1 MQLENEFS
9 VPAPVSEVWKT
20 LLDVE
25 RIAPCMPG
33 ATVERVD
40 GDEVAGRVRVKVGPI
55 TASYAG
61 TARFVAKDEA
71 AHRFVLE
78 GSGRETRGTG
88 TASATVEVGMTEQD
102 ADTRV
107 RVVTS
112 LEVTGKQAQFGR
124 GVMAD
129 IAAKLTDQ
137 FAACLAERVRGPA
150 PAAEPSS
157 SPQAA
162 APQAVSPQSVSAQA
176 AAPQDAATG
185 SLDLVS
191 TVAMPVLK
199 RLGPV
204 LGGLAFGLVLGL
216 LLGHRRRIV
225 IMTAAPPPGGYPPAR
240 TVL

>member
-40 GDEVAGRVRVKVGPI
+40 GDEVAGRVRVKVGPV

-61 TARFVAKDEA
+61 TARFVTKDET

-88 TASATVEVGMTEQD
+88 TASATIEVSMSEQD

-129 IAAKLTDQ
+129 IAAKLTGQ

-150 PAAEPSS
+150 PAAEPGA

-162 APQAVSPQSVSAQA
+162 GPQAVSPQPVSAQA
-176 AAPQDAATG
+176 AAPQDAAAG

-199 RLGPV
+199 RVGPV

-216 LLGHRRRIV
+216 LVGHRRRIV
-225 IMTAAPPPGGYPPAR
+225 IMTAAAPGSYPPAR

>member
-40 GDEVAGRVRVKVGPI
+40 GDEVAGRVRVTVGPV

-61 TARFVAKDEA
+61 TARFVTKDEA

-88 TASATVEVGMTEQD
+88 TASATVEVSMSEQD

-129 IAAKLTDQ
+129 IAVKLTSQ

-150 PAAEPSS
+150 PAEPGA
-157 SPQAA
+157 SPQAVS
-162 APQAVSPQSVSAQA
+162 PQAVSPQS
-176 AAPQDAATG
+176 AAPQDAAAG
-185 SLDLVS
+185 ESLDLVS
-191 TVAMPVLK
+191 TVAVPVLK
-199 RLGPV
+199 RFGPV
-204 LGGLAFGLVLGL
+204 LGGVAFGLILGL

-225 IMTAAPPPGGYPPAR
+225 IMNAAAPPGGYPSAP

>member
-40 GDEVAGRVRVKVGPI
+40 GDEVAGRVRVKVGPV

-61 TARFVAKDEA
+61 TARFVTKDEA

-88 TASATVEVGMTEQD
+88 TASATVEVSMSEQD

-129 IAAKLTDQ
+129 IAAKL
-137 FAACLAERVRGPA
+137 
-150 PAAEPSS
+150 
-157 SPQAA
+157 
-162 APQAVSPQSVSAQA
+162 
-176 AAPQDAATG
+176 
-185 SLDLVS
+185 
-191 TVAMPVLK
+191 
-199 RLGPV
+199 
-204 LGGLAFGLVLGL
+204 
-216 LLGHRRRIV
+216 RIV
-225 IMTAAPPPGGYPPAR
+225 IMTAAAPPGGYPPAR

>member
-40 GDEVAGRVRVKVGPI
+40 GDEVAGRVRVKVGPV

-61 TARFVAKDEA
+61 TARFVTKDEA

-88 TASATVEVGMTEQD
+88 TASATVEVSMTEQD
-102 ADTRV
+102 AVTRV

-150 PAAEPSS
+150 PAAEHTA

-162 APQAVSPQSVSAQA
+162 EPQAVSPQA

>member
-40 GDEVAGRVRVKVGPI
+40 GDEVAGRVRVKVGPV

-61 TARFVAKDEA
+61 TARFVTKDEA

-88 TASATVEVGMTEQD
+88 TASATVEVSMSEQD

-150 PAAEPSS
+150 PAAEPSA
-157 SPQAA
+157 SPQAV
-162 APQAVSPQSVSAQA
+162 PTQSVSAQA
-176 AAPQDAATG
+176 AAPQDAAAG

-199 RLGPV
+199 RFGPV

-216 LLGHRRRIV
+216 LVGHRRRIV
-225 IMTAAPPPGGYPPAR
+225 IMTAGAPGSYPPAR

>member
-1 MQLENEFS
+1 M
-9 VPAPVSEVWKT
+9 
-20 LLDVE
+20 
-25 RIAPCMPG
+25 
-33 ATVERVD
+33 ERVD
-40 GDEVAGRVRVKVGPI
+40 GDEVAGRVRVKVGPV

-61 TARFVAKDEA
+61 TARFVTKDEA
-71 AHRFVLE
+71 APRFVLE
-78 GSGRETRGTG
+78 GNGRETRGTG
-88 TASATVEVGMTEQD
+88 TASATVEVSMSEQD
-102 ADTRV
+102 AVTRV

-124 GVMAD
+124 GVMSD

-150 PAAEPSS
+150 PVPDGATPAQAPAATTTPEPENT
-157 SPQAA
+157 A
-162 APQAVSPQSVSAQA
+162 APQTA
-176 AAPQDAATG
+176 AAE

-191 TVAMPVLK
+191 AVAMPVLK

-225 IMTAAPPPGGYPPAR
+225 IMTAATPGSYPPAR

>member
-40 GDEVAGRVRVKVGPI
+40 GDEVAGRVRVKVGPV

-61 TARFVAKDEA
+61 TARFVTKDEA

-88 TASATVEVGMTEQD
+88 TASATVEVSMSEQD

-150 PAAEPSS
+150 PAAEHTA

-162 APQAVSPQSVSAQA
+162 EPQAVSPQA

-225 IMTAAPPPGGYPPAR
+225 IMTAAAPGSYPPPR

>member
-40 GDEVAGRVRVKVGPI
+40 GDEVAGRIRVKVGPV
-55 TASYAG
+55 TASYGG
-61 TARFVAKDEA
+61 TARFVTKDEA

-88 TASATVEVGMTEQD
+88 TASATVEVSMSEQD

-129 IAAKLTDQ
+129 IGQANRSVRRVPGRTSARSRPGGGTRRLTPGG
-137 FAACLAERVRGPA
+137 LT
-150 PAAEPSS
+150 
-157 SPQAA
+157 
-162 APQAVSPQSVSAQA
+162 SVSI
-176 AAPQDAATG
+176 
-185 SLDLVS
+185 S
-191 TVAMPVLK
+191 
-199 RLGPV
+199 
-204 LGGLAFGLVLGL
+204 
-216 LLGHRRRIV
+216 
-225 IMTAAPPPGGYPPAR
+225 PGGRAPGRRATR
-240 TVL
+240 S

>member
-40 GDEVAGRVRVKVGPI
+40 GDEVAGRVRVKVGPV

-61 TARFVAKDEA
+61 TARFVTKDEA

-78 GSGRETRGTG
+78 GNGRETRGTG
-88 TASATVEVGMTEQD
+88 TASATVEVSMSEQD
-102 ADTRV
+102 AVTRV

-150 PAAEPSS
+150 PAAEPSA
-157 SPQAA
+157 SPQAVS
-162 APQAVSPQSVSAQA
+162 PQAVSPQSTAPQA
-176 AAPQDAATG
+176 AAAG

-191 TVAMPVLK
+191 AVAMPVLK

-225 IMTAAPPPGGYPPAR
+225 IMTAAAPGSYPPAR

>member
-40 GDEVAGRVRVKVGPI
+40 GDEVAGRVRVKVGPV

-61 TARFVAKDEA
+61 TARFVTKDEA

-88 TASATVEVGMTEQD
+88 TASATVEVSMTELD

-124 GVMAD
+124 GMMAD

-150 PAAEPSS
+150 PAAEPGA

-162 APQAVSPQSVSAQA
+162 EPRAVSPQS
-176 AAPQDAATG
+176 AAPQDAAAG

-199 RLGPV
+199 RFGPV
-204 LGGLAFGLVLGL
+204 LGGVAFGLILGL

-225 IMTAAPPPGGYPPAR
+225 IMNAAAPPGGYPPAR

>member
-40 GDEVAGRVRVKVGPI
+40 GDEVAGRVRVKVGPV

-61 TARFVAKDEA
+61 TARFVTKDEA

-88 TASATVEVGMTEQD
+88 TASATVEVSMSEQD

-150 PAAEPSS
+150 SASDGATAAPAPAATQAPAAEGTAG
-157 SPQAA
+157 PQAA
-162 APQAVSPQSVSAQA
+162 AA
-176 AAPQDAATG
+176 G
-185 SLDLVS
+185 ESLDLVS

-199 RLGPV
+199 RFGPV
-204 LGGLAFGLVLGL
+204 LGGVAFGLILGL

-225 IMTAAPPPGGYPPAR
+225 IMTAAAPPGGYPPAR

>member
-40 GDEVAGRVRVKVGPI
+40 GDEVAGRVRVKVGPV

-61 TARFVAKDEA
+61 TARFVTKDEA

-78 GSGRETRGTG
+78 GSGRETRGAG
-88 TASATVEVGMTEQD
+88 TASATVEVSMSEQD

-150 PAAEPSS
+150 SASDGATAAPAPAATQASAAEGTAG
-157 SPQAA
+157 PQAA
-162 APQAVSPQSVSAQA
+162 AA
-176 AAPQDAATG
+176 G
-185 SLDLVS
+185 ESLDLVS

-204 LGGLAFGLVLGL
+204 LGGVAFGLILGL

-225 IMTAAPPPGGYPPAR
+225 IMTAAAPGSYPPAR

>member
-40 GDEVAGRVRVKVGPI
+40 GDEVAGRVRVKVGPV

-61 TARFVAKDEA
+61 TARFVTKDEA

-88 TASATVEVGMTEQD
+88 TASATVEVSMSEQD

-150 PAAEPSS
+150 PAAEPSA
-157 SPQAA
+157 SPQAV
-162 APQAVSPQSVSAQA
+162 PTQSVSAQA
-176 AAPQDAATG
+176 AAPQPQDAAAG

-225 IMTAAPPPGGYPPAR
+225 IMTAAPSPGGYPPAR

>member
-1 MQLENEFS
+1 MQLENEFT

-40 GDEVAGRVRVKVGPI
+40 GDEVAGRVRVKVGPV

-61 TARFVAKDEA
+61 TARFVTKDEA

-88 TASATVEVGMTEQD
+88 TASATVEVGMSEQD
-102 ADTRV
+102 AVTRV

-150 PAAEPSS
+150 PAAESS
-157 SPQAA
+157 ASPQAVS
-162 APQAVSPQSVSAQA
+162 PQAVSPQS
-176 AAPQDAATG
+176 AAPQDAAAG

-199 RLGPV
+199 RFGPV

-225 IMTAAPPPGGYPPAR
+225 IMTAAAPGSYPPPR

>member
-40 GDEVAGRVRVKVGPI
+40 GDEVAGRVRVKVGPV

-61 TARFVAKDEA
+61 AARFVTKDEA

-88 TASATVEVGMTEQD
+88 TASATVEVGMSEQD
-102 ADTRV
+102 TVTRV

-150 PAAEPSS
+150 PAAEPSAS
-157 SPQAA
+157 
-162 APQAVSPQSVSAQA
+162 PQAVSPQS
-176 AAPQDAATG
+176 AAPQDAAAG

-199 RLGPV
+199 RFGPV
-204 LGGLAFGLVLGL
+204 LGGVAFGLILGL

-225 IMTAAPPPGGYPPAR
+225 IMTAAAPPGGYPPAR

>member
-40 GDEVAGRVRVKVGPI
+40 GDEVAGRVRVKVGPV

-61 TARFVAKDEA
+61 TARFVTKDEA

-78 GSGRETRGTG
+78 GNGRETRGTG
-88 TASATVEVGMTEQD
+88 TASATVEVSMSEQD
-102 ADTRV
+102 AVTRV

-150 PAAEPSS
+150 PAAEPSAS
-157 SPQAA
+157 
-162 APQAVSPQSVSAQA
+162 PQAVSPQAVSPQP
-176 AAPQDAATG
+176 AAPQDAAAG

-199 RLGPV
+199 RFGPV
-204 LGGLAFGLVLGL
+204 LGSLAFGLVLGL

-225 IMTAAPPPGGYPPAR
+225 IMTAAAPGSYPPAR

>member
-40 GDEVAGRVRVKVGPI
+40 GDEVAGRVRVKVGPV

-61 TARFVAKDEA
+61 TARFVTKDEA

-102 ADTRV
+102 AVTRV

-150 PAAEPSS
+150 PAAEHTA

-162 APQAVSPQSVSAQA
+162 EPQAVSPQA

>member
-40 GDEVAGRVRVKVGPI
+40 GDEVAGRVRVKVGPV

-61 TARFVAKDEA
+61 TARFVTKDEA

-78 GSGRETRGTG
+78 GNGRETRGTG
-88 TASATVEVGMTEQD
+88 TASATVEVSMSEQD
-102 ADTRV
+102 AVTRV

-150 PAAEPSS
+150 PAAEPSAS
-157 SPQAA
+157 
-162 APQAVSPQSVSAQA
+162 PQAVSPQAVSPQA
-176 AAPQDAATG
+176 VSPQPAAPQDAAAG

-191 TVAMPVLK
+191 AVAMPVLK

-225 IMTAAPPPGGYPPAR
+225 IMTAAAPGSYPPAR

>member
-40 GDEVAGRVRVKVGPI
+40 GDEVAGRVRVKVGPV

-61 TARFVAKDEA
+61 TARFVTKDEA

-88 TASATVEVGMTEQD
+88 TASATVEVSMSEQD

-150 PAAEPSS
+150 PAAEPSA

-176 AAPQDAATG
+176 AAPQDAAAG

-216 LLGHRRRIV
+216 LVGHRRRIV
-225 IMTAAPPPGGYPPAR
+225 IMTAAAPGSYPPPR

>member
-1 MQLENEFS
+1 M
-9 VPAPVSEVWKT
+9 SEVWKT

-40 GDEVAGRVRVKVGPI
+40 GDEVAGRVRVKVGPV

-61 TARFVAKDEA
+61 TARFVTKDEA

-78 GSGRETRGTG
+78 GNGRETRGTG
-88 TASATVEVGMTEQD
+88 TASATVEVSMSEQD
-102 ADTRV
+102 AVTRV

-150 PAAEPSS
+150 PVPDGATP
-157 SPQAA
+157 
-162 APQAVSPQSVSAQA
+162 AQA
-176 AAPQDAATG
+176 PAATTTPEPEIPPRPKPPRP
-185 SLDLVS
+185 SRWTWS
-191 TVAMPVLK
+191 
-199 RLGPV
+199 
-204 LGGLAFGLVLGL
+204 
-216 LLGHRRRIV
+216 
-225 IMTAAPPPGGYPPAR
+225 APSPCR
-240 TVL
+240 C

>member
-40 GDEVAGRVRVKVGPI
+40 GDEVAGRVRVKVGPV

-61 TARFVAKDEA
+61 TARFVTKDEA

-88 TASATVEVGMTEQD
+88 TASATVEVSMSEQD

-150 PAAEPSS
+150 PAAEPSA

-162 APQAVSPQSVSAQA
+162 APQAV
-176 AAPQDAATG
+176 
-185 SLDLVS
+185 
-191 TVAMPVLK
+191 
-199 RLGPV
+199 
-204 LGGLAFGLVLGL
+204 
-216 LLGHRRRIV
+216 
-225 IMTAAPPPGGYPPAR
+225 
-240 TVL
+240 

>member
-40 GDEVAGRVRVKVGPI
+40 GDEVAGRVRVKVGPV

-61 TARFVAKDEA
+61 TARFVTKDEA

-88 TASATVEVGMTEQD
+88 TASATVEVSMSEHD

-150 PAAEPSS
+150 PAAEHTA
-157 SPQAA
+157 SPQADE
-162 APQAVSPQSVSAQA
+162 PQAVSPQA

>member
-40 GDEVAGRVRVKVGPI
+40 GDEVAGRVRVKVGPV

-61 TARFVAKDEA
+61 TARFVTKDEA

-88 TASATVEVGMTEQD
+88 TASATVEVSMSEQD

-150 PAAEPSS
+150 PAAEHATP
-157 SPQAA
+157 PQAA
-162 APQAVSPQSVSAQA
+162 EPQAVSPQA
-176 AAPQDAATG
+176 ASPQDAAAG

-216 LLGHRRRIV
+216 LVGHRRRIV
-225 IMTAAPPPGGYPPAR
+225 IMTAAAPGSYPPAR

>member
-40 GDEVAGRVRVKVGPI
+40 GDEVAGRVRVKVGPV

-61 TARFVAKDEA
+61 TARFVTKDEA

-88 TASATVEVGMTEQD
+88 TASATVEVSMSEQD
-102 ADTRV
+102 AVTQV

-150 PAAEPSS
+150 PAAEPSA

-176 AAPQDAATG
+176 AAPQDAAAG

>member
-40 GDEVAGRVRVKVGPI
+40 GDEVAGRVRVKVGPV

-61 TARFVAKDEA
+61 TARFVTKDEA

-88 TASATVEVGMTEQD
+88 TASATVEVSMTEQD
-102 ADTRV
+102 AVTRV

-150 PAAEPSS
+150 PAAEPSA

-162 APQAVSPQSVSAQA
+162 VPQAVSPQSVSAQA
-176 AAPQDAATG
+176 AAPQDAAAG

-204 LGGLAFGLVLGL
+204 LGGLAFGLILGL

-225 IMTAAPPPGGYPPAR
+225 VMTAAAPGPYPPAR
-240 TVL
+240 TLL

>member
-40 GDEVAGRVRVKVGPI
+40 GDEVAGRVRVKVGPV

-61 TARFVAKDEA
+61 TARFVTKDEA

-88 TASATVEVGMTEQD
+88 TASATVEVSMSEQD
-102 ADTRV
+102 AVTRV

-150 PAAEPSS
+150 PAAEPSAS
-157 SPQAA
+157 
-162 APQAVSPQSVSAQA
+162 PQAVSPQS
-176 AAPQDAATG
+176 AAPQDAAAG

-199 RLGPV
+199 RFGPV
-204 LGGLAFGLVLGL
+204 LGGVAFGLILGL

-225 IMTAAPPPGGYPPAR
+225 IMTAAAPGGYPPAR

>member
-40 GDEVAGRVRVKVGPI
+40 GDEVAGRVRVKVGPV

-61 TARFVAKDEA
+61 TARFVTKDEA

-88 TASATVEVGMTEQD
+88 TASATVEVSMSEQD
-102 ADTRV
+102 AVTRV

-150 PAAEPSS
+150 PAAEPSA
-157 SPQAA
+157 SPQAVS
-162 APQAVSPQSVSAQA
+162 PQAVSPQSAT
-176 AAPQDAATG
+176 PQDAAAG

-204 LGGLAFGLVLGL
+204 LGGVAFGLILGL

-225 IMTAAPPPGGYPPAR
+225 IMTAAAPPGGYPPAR